1 MTTTRRSMLKGTA
14 LLMLGATALSALTPL
29 EAFARAAQ
37 IKSIAPAYHRLMLGA
52 YEIVALSDGTVKIPL
67 NTLYNHTTPDHI
79 DKVLSGVFQS
89 SPSEASV
96 NAYLVN
102 TGDRLVLIDA
112 GTGTYLG
119 PTLGKLIGNIQAAG
133 YQPEQIDDV
142 LLTHIHTDHS
152 GGLIADGKRAFPN
165 ALLHV
170 NKRDVDYWL
179 NPLHAKAAPDTKKG
193 LYREA
198 MEAINPYIDAG
209 KLRTF
214 ADNAEPIPGFKTIL
228 RTGHTPGH
236 SSVVLESKGRKLVI
250 WGDITHGDIVQ
261 FDEPGIAI
269 AFDEDSEKAIT
280 SRQAAFSEA
289 ANEGYLVAGA
299 HISFPGI
306 GHVRRDSSN
315 YDWVPLNYSS
325 IL

>member
-1 MTTTRRSMLKGTA
+1 MLKGTA
-14 LLMLGATALSALTPL
+14 SIMLGATALSALSPL

-37 IKSIAPAYHRLMLGA
+37 IKTPAPAYHRMVLGDL
-52 YEIVALSDGTVKIPL
+52 EITALSDGTVKIPL

-79 DKVLSGVFQS
+79 DRVLAGVFQS

-102 TGDRLVLIDA
+102 TNDRLVLIDA
-112 GTGTYLG
+112 GTGAYLG
-119 PTLGKLIGNIQAAG
+119 PTLGKLIENIRAAG

-152 GGLIADGKRAFPN
+152 GGLLVGGKRAFPN
-165 ALLHV
+165 ASLHI

-179 NPLHAKAAPDTKKG
+179 NPANARAAPEAKKA
-193 LYREA
+193 LYAEA
-198 MEAINPYIDAG
+198 MEAVTPYIDAG
-209 KLRTF
+209 KLKTF
-214 ADNAEPIPGFKTIL
+214 TDNAEPIRGFKTIL
-228 RTGHTPGH
+228 RAGHTPGH
-236 SSVVLESKGRKLVI
+236 SSIVLESQGKKLVI
-250 WGDITHGDIVQ
+250 WGDITHGDVVQ

-269 AFDEDSEKAIT
+269 AFDEDSEKAII
-280 SRQAAFSEA
+280 SRQRAFAEA
-289 ANEGYLVAGA
+289 ADEGYLVAGA

-306 GHVRRDSSN
+306 GHVRRDRDN

-325 IL
+325 GI

>member
-1 MTTTRRSMLKGTA
+1 MTTRRSMLKGTA
-14 LLMLGATALSALTPL
+14 SIMLGATALSALSPL

-37 IKSIAPAYHRLMLGA
+37 IKTPAPAYHRMMLGDL
-52 YEIVALSDGTVKIPL
+52 EITALSDGTVKIPL

-79 DKVLSGVFQS
+79 DRVLAGVFQS

-102 TGDRLVLIDA
+102 TNERLVLIDA
-112 GTGTYLG
+112 GTGAYLG
-119 PTLGKLIGNIQAAG
+119 PTLGKLIENIRAAG

-152 GGLIADGKRAFPN
+152 GGLLVGGKRAFPN
-165 ALLHV
+165 ASLHI

-179 NPLHAKAAPDTKKG
+179 NPANARAAPDVKKA
-193 LYREA
+193 LYAEA
-198 MEAINPYIDAG
+198 MEAVTPYIDAG
-209 KLRTF
+209 KLKTF
-214 ADNAEPIPGFKTIL
+214 TDNAEPIPGFKTIL
-228 RTGHTPGH
+228 RAGHTPGH
-236 SSVVLESKGRKLVI
+236 SSIVLESQGKKLVI
-250 WGDITHGDIVQ
+250 WGDITHGDVVQ

-269 AFDEDSEKAIT
+269 AFDEDSEKAII
-280 SRQAAFSEA
+280 SRQRAFAEA
-289 ANEGYLVAGA
+289 ADEGYLVAGA

-306 GHVRRDSSN
+306 GHVRRDRDN

-325 IL
+325 GI